1 MGIASDSQA
10 AIGVATRHASEDAR
24 DLLELGPSVAAA
36 VRSALGTERAS
47 VAIAVPDAAGRL
59 RPVWAEDVD
68 PAHARL
74 RASGRRRAFLGRSTE
89 RVVLTSDG
97 GAILAFVPLVWRDA
111 AVGVLEVLALD
122 AVEERRWAAVEAL
135 ARQVAVA
142 VRSLRERSRL
152 RARTAALEDVVEL
165 ARRLLAAPSDHAAL
179 RAAARYLAEQ
189 WGGPVAAWLAPDA
202 AAPLRFAFARGLGA
216 ARERRLAAA
225 VRRLPPWSELND
237 AERQEVMEVFA
248 GAAGAAGEAVDAGRG
263 LLLAARTG
271 GEDVAVAEVASV
283 LRAVLEHRE
292 RSVRLVPERD
302 RGLGVAWAA
311 HEIRRPLI
319 GVRAVLEYLLR
330 EEADDGRRWMLTR
343 SVEELQRLTELTE
356 GLLRWSAGEAP
367 LERRRVE
374 LADVVRGAV
383 ATCGFETG
391 QADRIVLR
399 LDGPAAVHADP
410 QHLGVAL
417 ATLVRNALAY
427 SPEGTQVLVTV
438 GSDGRRATV
447 AVQDRGA
454 GIPPEER
461 EAIFE
466 PFARGS
472 RAPARPGSG
481 LGLFIAKR
489 VIEAH
494 GGELRLE
501 PTPVGATFRVELPLE
516 VP

>member
-1 MGIASDSQA
+1 MGVASSSQA
-10 AIGVATRHASEDAR
+10 ATGVATPHASEDVR
-24 DLLELGPSVAAA
+24 ELLELGPSVAAG
-36 VRSALGTERAS
+36 VRGALGTERAS
-47 VAIAVPDAAGRL
+47 VAIAVPDASGRL
-59 RPVWAEDVD
+59 RSVWDEDVD

-111 AVGVLEVLALD
+111 AVGVLEVRALD
-122 AVEERRWAAVEAL
+122 VVEERRWAAVEAL

-152 RARTAALEDVVEL
+152 RARTGALEDVVEL
-165 ARRLLAAPSDHAAL
+165 ARRLLAAPSDHGAL

-202 AAPLRFAFARGLGA
+202 SAPLRFAFGHGLA
-216 ARERRLAAA
+216 AGRERRLAQAL
-225 VRRLPPWSELND
+225 RQLPPWAELNE
-237 AERQEVMEVFA
+237 AERREALDTFA
-248 GAAGAAGEAVDAGRG
+248 EAVGAPAEPVDAGRG
-263 LLLAARTG
+263 LLLAARSNG
-271 GEDVAVAEVASV
+271 AEVAVDELASV
-283 LRAVLEHRE
+283 LRSVLERAE
-292 RSVRLVPERD
+292 RNVRLVPEGG
-302 RGLGVAWAA
+302 RGVGVAWAA

-330 EEADDGRRWMLTR
+330 EEADEGRRWMLTR
-343 SVEELQRLTELTE
+343 SVEELQRLTELAE

-391 QADRIVLR
+391 QADRTVLR
-399 LDGPAAVHADP
+399 LDGPAVVHADP

-417 ATLVRNALAY
+417 ANLVRNALAY
-427 SPEGTQVLVTV
+427 SPEGTPVLVTV
-438 GSDGRRATV
+438 RTDGRRATV
-447 AVQDRGA
+447 AVQDRGP

-501 PTPVGATFRVELPLE
+501 PAPVGATFRVELPME
-516 VP
+516 GP